1 MVDNVSV
8 ICVAMQTERWYHYV
22 GNTMLCKTTSYRY
35 QLEAFIDK
43 IKGRNPKVWISPE
56 DSINQMKAVEM
67 VYNKVEQSCFR
78 TSCFDTSFE

>member
-8 ICVAMQTERWYHYV
+8 ICVRASYANRALIV
-22 GNTMLCKTTSYRY
+22 LLCKTNSYRY

-67 VYNKVEQSCFR
+67 VYNKVEQFACF
-78 TSCFDTSFE
+78 CEV